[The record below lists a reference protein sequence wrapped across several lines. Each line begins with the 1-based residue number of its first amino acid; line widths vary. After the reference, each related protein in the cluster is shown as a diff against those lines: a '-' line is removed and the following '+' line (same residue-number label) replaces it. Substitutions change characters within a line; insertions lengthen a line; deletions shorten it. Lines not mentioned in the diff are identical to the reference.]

1 MIHLATIVLRHGF
14 RIKNDVIET
23 ISKLIIILKCL
34 NEWNIALLCAM
45 NMNFYDVVS

>member
-23 ISKLIIILKCL
+23 ISRIDNRTKMLKWMKHCLITCQ
-34 NEWNIALLCAM
+34 
-45 NMNFYDVVS
+45 